1 MKPLISNDK
10 YTFILCYQYIHYKGI
25 YPEHFVLVQPN
36 LVDVWILLRH
46 FKCAAIWPL
55 DVAVV
60 PS

>member
-1 MKPLISNDK
+1 M
-10 YTFILCYQYIHYKGI
+10 YIHYKVI

-46 FKCAAIWPL
+46 FKCAAIWPI
-55 DVAVV
+55 DVAVA